1 MRYEQSAV
9 RALESS
15 IAGSYPRTGWVSD
28 LRRNSSYKSR
38 LVIVA
43 IIVSL
48 IALFALHATA
58 QEYTPPPPPPPPAA
72 APATPAPPPAT
83 ALTQA
88 QLDHLVAR
96 IALYPDPLL
105 AQIFAASSYWE
116 QIPEASAWAN
126 RHSYLTGNALADAIR
141 EDNLQWD
148 PSVLAL
154 LPFPSV
160 LSMMAQDPTWIAQL
174 GNAVLADRA
183 SVMDAVQRLR
193 HEAYQYHYLQP
204 TPYYNVVDSAGEL
217 EILPVNPA
225 YIYVPTYNPL
235 LVFAAPA
242 PGFFVGSAIRFGPAI
257 IIGPAFAPFGW
268 VHPYFGW
275 RAHTIFFDRTPWV
288 RGWENRGYYV
298 HPYAHPYV
306 RRPEPRVE
314 HHEPGRR

>member
-1 MRYEQSAV
+1 MRYVQSAV
-9 RALESS
+9 RAFESRM
-15 IAGSYPRTGWVSD
+15 AGSYPRSGWE
-28 LRRNSSYKSR
+28 LRRNSR

-48 IALFALHATA
+48 VALFALHATA
-58 QEYTPPPPPPPPAA
+58 QEYTPPPPPPPVA
-72 APATPAPPPAT
+72 APATPVAPPPAP

-160 LSMMAQDPTWIAQL
+160 LSMMAQDPIWTQQL
-174 GNAVLADRA
+174 GNVVLTDRPA
-183 SVMDAVQRLR
+183 VMDAVQRLR
-193 HEAYQYHYLQP
+193 HEAYRYHYLQP
-204 TPYYNVVDSAGEL
+204 TAYYNVVDSAGDL

-242 PGFFVGSAIRFGPAI
+242 PGFFVGSAIRLGPAI

-268 VHPYFGW
+268 AHPYFGW
-275 RAHTIFFDRTPWV
+275 RAHTIFFDHTPWV

-314 HHEPGRR
+314 HHQFGHR